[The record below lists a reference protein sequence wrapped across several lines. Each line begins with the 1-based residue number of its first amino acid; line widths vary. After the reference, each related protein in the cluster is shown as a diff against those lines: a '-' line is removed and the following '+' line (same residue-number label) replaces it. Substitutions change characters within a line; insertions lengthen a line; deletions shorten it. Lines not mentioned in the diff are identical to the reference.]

1 MILKQNVRSV
11 RKAWSR
17 CVWLGQ
23 VLGYEEPCVHLT
35 TASAFCIYVNWVS
48 FASRLHFW
56 LLHML
61 RKDCQE
67 NSLTSLT
74 KNGKSSHQP
83 RIRGA
88 CGQHWPRESYLVS
101 HLDVPLL
108 RKDRMIFTFTFT
120 QGSFRILDIQSTWTP
135 SHVQLSQ
142 RKGASEFLKTCIRLL
157 CLLESPP
164 LGCQWNLFYLWQ

>member
-1 MILKQNVRSV
+1 MILKQNEGSV
-11 RKAWSR
+11 RKAQSR

-23 VLGYEEPCVHLT
+23 ALGYEEPCVHLT
-35 TASAFCIYVNWVS
+35 TASAVYIYVHWVS

-56 LLHML
+56 LLHTL

-101 HLDVPLL
+101 HLDAPLL
-108 RKDRMIFTFTFT
+108 RKDWMILPFIFT
-120 QGSFRILDIQSTWTP
+120 QGSFRILDIQSTLTP
-135 SHVQLSQ
+135 SQVQLSQ
-142 RKGASEFLKTCIRLL
+142 RKGASEFLIRPL